1 MAGYETF
8 YRENP
13 IEVQHKR
20 LPAEIYNRAHHLLVR
35 SDFGCV
41 FVPIRSLQYLA
52 VIDAE
57 EIIFVDREAKH
68 LVELA
73 WREFRPQARQG
84 LSEPVA
90 YEIHVYLDKGRG
102 TLTRLQG
109 EFFKALRDM
118 DQRTAPGARE
128 APQIL
133 PFPGGRDRDSNK

>member
-8 YRENP
+8 YREDP
-13 IEVQHKR
+13 IEVRHKR

-57 EIIFVDREAKH
+57 EIIFVDREAKR

-73 WREFRPQARQG
+73 WRSFRPQVRTALDQ
-84 LSEPVA
+84 PVP
-90 YEIHVYLDKGRG
+90 YELHIYMKKAFEVLP
-102 TLTRLQG
+102 RLQG
-109 EFFKALRDM
+109 EFLKAVEQMERRD
-118 DQRTAPGARE
+118 TAARPE
-128 APQIL
+128 DAAGRVL
-133 PFPGGRDRDSNK
+133 PFPPDRPGSK